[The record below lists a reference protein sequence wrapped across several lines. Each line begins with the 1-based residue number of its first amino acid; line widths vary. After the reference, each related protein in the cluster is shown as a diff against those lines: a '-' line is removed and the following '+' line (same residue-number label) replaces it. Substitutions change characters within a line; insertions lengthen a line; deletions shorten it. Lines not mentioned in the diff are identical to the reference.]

1 MVVPNRWGDE
11 GGLTFYGTSFI
22 SDPFGRVLVE
32 APRDESVAL
41 VADLDLRSRAEWLE
55 LFPFF
60 TTRRPDTYGALL

>member
-1 MVVPNRWGDE
+1 
-11 GGLTFYGTSFI
+11 
-22 SDPFGRVLVE
+22 VLVE

-41 VADLDLRSRAEWLE
+41 VADLDLRSRTEWLE

>member
-1 MVVPNRWGDE
+1 
-11 GGLTFYGTSFI
+11 
-22 SDPFGRVLVE
+22 VLVE